1 MFYFL
6 ATDNKWYYYLR
17 YDYDALDRIW
27 VPYTYNKWTQL
38 TTSLTVD
45 AQIHNDYQVPSIA
58 MRTASTPINASA
70 SMDFFWESP
79 DTSTEY
85 YVYLH
90 FAELQQLKANQSR
103 AFNINLN
110 GNYWFGPFVPKY
122 LSTITVFSRSSLT
135 GGNYNFSLVQTEN
148 STLPPI
154 LNAIEIYS
162 LIDLSQPETDG
173 DDGM

>member
-1 MFYFL
+1 
-6 ATDNKWYYYLR
+6 
-17 YDYDALDRIW
+17 
-27 VPYTYNKWTQL
+27 
-38 TTSLTVD
+38 
-45 AQIHNDYQVPSIA
+45 

-70 SMDFFWESP
+70 SMDFSWESP

-103 AFNINLN
+103 TFNITLN
-110 GNYWFGPFVPKY
+110 GDYWFGPFVPEY
-122 LSTITVFSRSSLT
+122 LSTITVFSPSSLT
-135 GGNYNFSLVQTEN
+135 GGNYSFSLVQTED

-154 LNAIEIYS
+154 LNAMEIYS